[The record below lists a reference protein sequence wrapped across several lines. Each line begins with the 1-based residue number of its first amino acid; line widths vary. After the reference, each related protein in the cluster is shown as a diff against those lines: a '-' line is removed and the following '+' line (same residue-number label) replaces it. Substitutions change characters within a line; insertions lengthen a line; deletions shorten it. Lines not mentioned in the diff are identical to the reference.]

1 MGAADTGALVRQPAY
16 NVREFLDEVGRVVSG
31 DFPGPSVN
39 TTTAVVRKRPDS
51 AFEHRDT
58 YGQFVN
64 TVLTAREPASIVAA
78 LAARIEA
85 G

>member
-1 MGAADTGALVRQPAY
+1 M
-16 NVREFLDEVGRVVSG
+16 SG
-31 DFPGPSVN
+31 DSPGPSVN

-51 AFEHRDT
+51 AFELRDK

-64 TVLTAREPASIVAA
+64 TVLTAHEPASIRAA